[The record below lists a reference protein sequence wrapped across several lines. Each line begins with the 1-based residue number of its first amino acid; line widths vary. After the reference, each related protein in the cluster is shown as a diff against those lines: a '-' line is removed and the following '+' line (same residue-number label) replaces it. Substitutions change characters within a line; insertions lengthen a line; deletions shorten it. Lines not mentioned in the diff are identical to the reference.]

1 VSKLINDAFDI
12 ISARIVAGIASPGDR
27 ACYYVL
33 GTSAFRQVP
42 GTTYSGRDCEVVDAI
57 RESLADSIIAAERG
71 GTHCPRCNAPYRLT
85 QTCEECTDDD
95 E

>member
-1 VSKLINDAFDI
+1 VSKIINDAFDI
-12 ISARIVAGIASPGDR
+12 IAARLDAGIASPGDR

-42 GTTYSGRDCEVVDAI
+42 GLSYSSRDCDVVEAI

-71 GTHCPRCNAPYRLT
+71 GTHCDKCGAAYRLT
-85 QTCEECTDDD
+85 QTCEECSDDD
-95 E
+95 